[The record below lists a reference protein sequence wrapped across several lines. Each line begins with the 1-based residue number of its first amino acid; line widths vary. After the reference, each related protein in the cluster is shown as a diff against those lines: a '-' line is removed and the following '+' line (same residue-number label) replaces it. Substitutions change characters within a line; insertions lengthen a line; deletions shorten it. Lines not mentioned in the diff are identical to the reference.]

1 MGYFEKI
8 DRHAELVRRMG
19 ERAGVDLGEALIA
32 GRLSAEAYR
41 SSVFACSQCGRVGAC
56 EKLLA
61 DGDKAAAPDYCANKS
76 IFDHLSGQ

>member
-19 ERAGVDLGEALIA
+19 QRVGVDLADEVIS

-41 SSVFACSQCGRVGAC
+41 SGVFACTQCGSVEGC

-61 DGDKAAAPDYCANKS
+61 EGGEGEAPDYCVNKR
-76 IFDHLSGQ
+76 IFDRLADA

>member
-19 ERAGVDLGEALIA
+19 ERAGVDLGEELIA

-56 EKLLA
+56 ERLMAEGGK
-61 DGDKAAAPDYCANKS
+61 GAAPDYCANKS
-76 IFDHLSGQ
+76 IFDHLSSQ